1 MFRLIS
7 LFASAACLAAFVWF
21 GLTVDL
27 GDHTLFGHIRAIS
40 GTREAEQLVKG
51 AKSKVTDLVGIEA
64 AKHADRERERAKAG
78 RGDMDDTKDPPGTA
92 PAGPP
97 QEELKAEDRAG
108 MRKMIEA
115 KKPVVRA
122 PATKT
127 PAARPASARPPAQ
140 GRVPPPSAG
149 PNSRPPSKP

>member
-1 MFRLIS
+1 VVFRLIS

-27 GDHTLFGHIRAIS
+27 GEHTLFGHIRAIS

-64 AKHADRERERAKAG
+64 AKHAERERERAKHG
-78 RGDMDDTKDPPGTA
+78 GMDDTKDPPGTA

-97 QEELKAEDRAG
+97 QEDLKAEDRAG

-115 KKPVVRA
+115 KKPVARA
-122 PATKT
+122 PATKP
-127 PAARPASARPPAQ
+127 PATRPAPPKGQ

>member
-1 MFRLIS
+1 MLNVKVVFRLIS
-7 LFASAACLAAFVWF
+7 FFASAACLAAFVWF

-27 GDHTLFGHIRAIS
+27 GEHTLFGHIRAIL

-64 AKHADRERERAKAG
+64 AKRAERDKSKTAI
-78 RGDMDDTKDPPGTA
+78 DDTKDPPGTA

-97 QEELKAEDRAG
+97 QEELKDEDRQG

-115 KKPVVRA
+115 KKPAARA
-122 PATKT
+122 PAAKAPAKPAPAKT
-127 PAARPASARPPAQ
+127 GQ
-140 GRVPPPSAG
+140 GRVPPPGAG